1 MYRIFYTKQAMKE
14 IAKLKESK
22 IDNKAKTLIDLIR
35 KNPYQN
41 PPGYAKLVGNLDG
54 LLSRKINYHHR
65 LVYQV
70 SDSPYMQDGTEY
82 QGTIK
87 VIRMW
92 THYESAENM

>member
-1 MYRIFYTKQAMKE
+1 MSTINITNARKD
-14 IAKLKESK
+14 LCNLVESVSLYHEPAL
-22 IDNKAKTLIDLIR
+22 IVGRKANAALI
-35 KNPYQN
+35 
-41 PPGYAKLVGNLDG
+41 
-54 LLSRKINYHHR
+54 S
-65 LVYQV
+65 V